1 MLEEY
6 SDMMSLDEFCDV
18 MKCGK
23 TKGCRLL
30 KEHANQFG
38 AFKCGKTWLISKPL
52 LIEALMNRS
61 CCGKAKQVEQ
71 ILDYSDYPSLFSVT
85 VIIPVFPPI

>member
-61 CCGKAKQVEQ
+61 CCGNTK
-71 ILDYSDYPSLFSVT
+71 
-85 VIIPVFPPI
+85 